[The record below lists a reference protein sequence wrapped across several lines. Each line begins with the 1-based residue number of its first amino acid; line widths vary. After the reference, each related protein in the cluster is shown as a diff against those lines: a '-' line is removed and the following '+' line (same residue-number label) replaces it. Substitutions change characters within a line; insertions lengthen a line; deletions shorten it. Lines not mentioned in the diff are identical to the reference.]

1 MFSALRQSGT
11 VYILTKG
18 DTPAL
23 KTGVVQSV
31 SSPVTKFGTQLMPGQ
46 FQQDTVIDL
55 TVKVG
60 DEQLTFKQLPSAS
73 VIASS
78 GDMVVSESREAMAAE
93 VENMIRTSKEVLGSV
108 EYHRNALEACES
120 IMCSLNPRLAEEK
133 EQKAKIEAL
142 ERKIS
147 DIEGTVGDM
156 KDSVGDM
163 KELLLK
169 ALDKVS
175 K

>member
-46 FQQDTVIDL
+46 FQQDTVVDL

-60 DEQLTFKQLPSAS
+60 DELLTFKQIPSAS

-147 DIEGTVGDM
+147 GIEDTVGDM

>member
-31 SSPVTKFGTQLMPGQ
+31 TSPVTKFGTQLMPGQ

-60 DEQLTFKQLPSAS
+60 DELLTFKQLPSAS

-78 GDMVVSESREAMAAE
+78 GNMVVSESRDAMVAE
-93 VENMIRTSKEVLGSV
+93 VENMMRTSKEVLESV
-108 EYHRNALEACES
+108 DYHRNALEACES

-133 EQKAKIEAL
+133 EQKVKIETL
-142 ERKIS
+142 ERKIGG
-147 DIEGTVGDM
+147 IEASLENMTEM
-156 KDSVGDM
+156 LS
-163 KELLLK
+163 K
-169 ALDKVS
+169 ALKSS
-175 K
+175 KS

>member
-60 DEQLTFKQLPSAS
+60 DELLTFKQLPSAS

-78 GDMVVSESREAMAAE
+78 GNMVVSESRDAMVAE
-93 VENMIRTSKEVLGSV
+93 VENMMRTSKEVLESV
-108 EYHRNALEACES
+108 DYHRNALEACES

-133 EQKAKIEAL
+133 EQKVKIETL
-142 ERKIS
+142 ERKIGG
-147 DIEGTVGDM
+147 IEASLENMTEM
-156 KDSVGDM
+156 LS
-163 KELLLK
+163 K
-169 ALDKVS
+169 ALKSS
-175 K
+175 KS

>member
-31 SSPVTKFGTQLMPGQ
+31 TSPVTKFGTQLMPGQ

-60 DEQLTFKQLPSAS
+60 DELLTFKQLPSAS

-78 GDMVVSESREAMAAE
+78 GNMVVSESRDAMAAE
-93 VENMIRTSKEVLGSV
+93 VENMMRTSKEVLESV
-108 EYHRNALEACES
+108 DYHRNALEACES

-133 EQKAKIEAL
+133 EQKVKIETL
-142 ERKIS
+142 ERKIGG
-147 DIEGTVGDM
+147 IEASLENMTEM
-156 KDSVGDM
+156 LS
-163 KELLLK
+163 K
-169 ALDKVS
+169 ALKSS
-175 K
+175 KS

>member
-18 DTPAL
+18 DTPTL

-46 FQQDTVIDL
+46 FQQDTVVDL

-60 DEQLTFKQLPSAS
+60 DELLTFKQIPSSS
-73 VIASS
+73 VIAPC
-78 GDMVVSESREAMAAE
+78 GNPVVSESREAMVAE

-108 EYHRNALEACES
+108 DYHKNALEACES
-120 IMCSLNPRLAEEK
+120 IMCTLNPRLAEEK
-133 EQKAKIEAL
+133 EQREKIEAL
-142 ERKIS
+142 ERKLGGI
-147 DIEGTVGDM
+147 GDT
-156 KDSVGDM
+156 VGDM

-169 ALDKVS
+169 ALNKVP

>member
-1 MFSALRQSGT
+1 MFSALRQSGR

-31 SSPVTKFGTQLMPGQ
+31 TSPVTKFGTQLMPGQ

-60 DEQLTFKQLPSAS
+60 DELLTFKQLPSAS

-78 GDMVVSESREAMAAE
+78 GNMVVSESRDAMVAE
-93 VENMIRTSKEVLGSV
+93 VENMMRTSKEVLESV
-108 EYHRNALEACES
+108 DYHRNALEACES

-133 EQKAKIEAL
+133 EQKVKIETL
-142 ERKIS
+142 ERKIGG
-147 DIEGTVGDM
+147 IEASLENMTEM
-156 KDSVGDM
+156 LS
-163 KELLLK
+163 K
-169 ALDKVS
+169 ALKSS
-175 K
+175 KS

>member
-11 VYILTKG
+11 VYLLTKG
-18 DTPAL
+18 DIPTL

-55 TVKVG
+55 TVKAG
-60 DEQLTFKQLPSAS
+60 DELLTFKQLPSAA

-78 GDMVVSESREAMAAE
+78 GNMVISESRDAMIAE

-108 EYHRNALEACES
+108 DYHKNALEACES
-120 IMCSLNPRLAEEK
+120 IMCSLNPRLAEER
-133 EQKAKIEAL
+133 EQKEKIETL
-142 ERKIS
+142 EKRLGGMEESI
-147 DIEGTVGDM
+147 
-156 KDSVGDM
+156 GDM
-163 KELLLK
+163 KELLVK
-169 ALDKVS
+169 ALNKVS

>member
-1 MFSALRQSGT
+1 M
-11 VYILTKG
+11 
-18 DTPAL
+18 
-23 KTGVVQSV
+23 
-31 SSPVTKFGTQLMPGQ
+31 
-46 FQQDTVIDL
+46 IDL

-60 DEQLTFKQLPSAS
+60 DEHLTFKQLPSAS

-147 DIEGTVGDM
+147 GIEGTVGDM

>member
-31 SSPVTKFGTQLMPGQ
+31 TSPVTKFGTQLMPGQ

-60 DEQLTFKQLPSAS
+60 DELLTFKQLPSAS

-78 GDMVVSESREAMAAE
+78 GNMVVSESRDAMVAE
-93 VENMIRTSKEVLGSV
+93 VENMIRTSKEVLESV
-108 EYHRNALEACES
+108 DYHRNALEACES

-133 EQKAKIEAL
+133 EQKEKIETL
-142 ERKIS
+142 ERKLGG
-147 DIEGTVGDM
+147 IEDTVGDL
-156 KDSVGDM
+156 

-169 ALDKVS
+169 ALKSS
-175 K
+175 KS

>member
-1 MFSALRQSGT
+1 MRQSGT

-31 SSPVTKFGTQLMPGQ
+31 TSPVTKFGTQLMPGQ

-60 DEQLTFKQLPSAS
+60 EELLTFKQLPSAS

-78 GDMVVSESREAMAAE
+78 GNMVVSESRDAMVAE
-93 VENMIRTSKEVLGSV
+93 VENMMRTSKEVLESV
-108 EYHRNALEACES
+108 DYHRNALEACES

-133 EQKAKIEAL
+133 EQKEKIETL
-142 ERKIS
+142 ERKLGG
-147 DIEGTVGDM
+147 IEDTVGDL
-156 KDSVGDM
+156 

-169 ALDKVS
+169 ALKSS
-175 K
+175 KS

>member
-1 MFSALRQSGT
+1 MRQSGT

-31 SSPVTKFGTQLMPGQ
+31 TSPVTKFGTQLMPGQ

-60 DEQLTFKQLPSAS
+60 DELLTFKQLPSAS

-78 GDMVVSESREAMAAE
+78 GNMVVSESRDAMVAE
-93 VENMIRTSKEVLGSV
+93 VENMIRTSKEVLESV
-108 EYHRNALEACES
+108 DYHRNALEACES

-133 EQKAKIEAL
+133 EQKVKIETL
-142 ERKIS
+142 ERKIGG
-147 DIEGTVGDM
+147 IEASLENMTEM
-156 KDSVGDM
+156 LS
-163 KELLLK
+163 K
-169 ALDKVS
+169 ALKSS
-175 K
+175 KS